1 MEITKITKDQ
11 WIKILKAGAYLVIST
26 LLSAIIVTLQD
37 KPELFGV
44 YTPVINLLLVTVKQA
59 FTKGE

>member
-1 MEITKITKDQ
+1 MEITRITKDQ
-11 WIKILKAGAYLVIST
+11 WIKVLKAGVYLVISA

-44 YTPVINLLLVTVKQA
+44 YTPVINLFLVTLKQA
-59 FTKGE
+59 FTKG